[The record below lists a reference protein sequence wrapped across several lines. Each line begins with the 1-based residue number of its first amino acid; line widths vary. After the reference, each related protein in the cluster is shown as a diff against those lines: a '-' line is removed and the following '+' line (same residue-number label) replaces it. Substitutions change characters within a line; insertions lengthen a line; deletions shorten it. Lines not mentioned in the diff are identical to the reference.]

1 MNLRECEARHLANI
15 WRVSGPSG
23 SLQKAGGDGWWA
35 FLDQLPETGGAMS
48 GSQIG
53 SLAFFP
59 QCQVEL
65 LSSPTGKKGGDI
77 KPPKPVSLSREQLLD
92 LFTWLGGTSQRC

>member
-1 MNLRECEARHLANI
+1 MQIVGKILTDVHESTGMCEDRHLANI
-15 WRVSGPSG
+15 WRVFDPSG

-53 SLAFFP
+53 SLALFP

-65 LSSPTGKKGGDI
+65 LSSPAGKKSGDI
-77 KPPKPVSLSREQLLD
+77 KAPKLVS
-92 LFTWLGGTSQRC
+92 